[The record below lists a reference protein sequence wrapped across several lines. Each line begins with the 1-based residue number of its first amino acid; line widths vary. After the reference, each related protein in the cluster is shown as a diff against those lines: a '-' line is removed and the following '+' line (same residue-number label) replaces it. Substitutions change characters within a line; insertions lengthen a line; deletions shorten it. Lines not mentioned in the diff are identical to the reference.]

1 VTGDTQPAR
10 VATRAGTALLTLLV
24 VSIFINYIDRSNLSI
39 AAPLI
44 QKEMHFNDA
53 QMGLLFSAFFWTYSS
68 LQLVGIAGWLSDRF
82 AVGWVFT
89 ASFLIWAC
97 ATLATGLLSG
107 FVALFAMRLVLGAG
121 ESLAYPCYCS
131 ILASE
136 VPQHHRGRAN
146 ALLDAA
152 SKLGPGL
159 GTFIG
164 GLMMVR
170 FGWRVFFL
178 ALGVASLIWLVPWPR
193 AMPRTPGVRSASIIP
208 FSFLREMLA
217 KRTAIGT
224 LSGHFLAN
232 YFWFFLLIW
241 LPSYLVKERGFSLT
255 RMATL
260 GAVAY
265 CAVAAATL
273 CAGWISDTLI
283 ARGHSVTRVRKSV
296 VVIGVVGSAA
306 ALPVAFIHDQTIS
319 PVFLFISCMAFGTY
333 TSNHWAIT
341 QTVAGP
347 IIAGRWTSIQNGI
360 GNYSGIFA
368 SWVTGQ
374 IVQRTG
380 SFQLAFAVAGS
391 VVLLAAIMW
400 GCVVGPV
407 HELTWS
413 TEPAKGDPNAVAT
426 V

>member
-1 VTGDTQPAR
+1 VTDESKSAG
-10 VATRAGTALLTLLV
+10 VATRTGTVLLVLLV

-44 QKEMHFNDA
+44 QSEMHFTDS

-82 AVGWVFT
+82 PVGWVFA
-89 ASFLIWAC
+89 ASFLVWSL
-97 ATLATGLLSG
+97 ATLATGVLTG
-107 FVALFAMRLVLGAG
+107 FVALFTMRLILGAG
-121 ESLAYPCYCS
+121 ESLAYPCYCR
-131 ILASE
+131 ILATD
-136 VPQHHRGRAN
+136 VPQHKRGRAN
-146 ALLDAA
+146 AFLDAA

-164 GLMMVR
+164 GMMMVR

-178 ALGVASLIWLVPWPR
+178 VLGISSLLWLIPWLR
-193 AMPRTPGVRSASIIP
+193 SMPRTPGVRTASIMP
-208 FSFLREMLA
+208 FTFLGEMLR

-224 LSGHFLAN
+224 LCGHFFAN

-241 LPSYLVKERGFSLT
+241 LPSYLVKERGFSIM
-255 RMATL
+255 RMATV
-260 GAVAY
+260 GSAAY

-273 CAGWISDTLI
+273 CAGWFSDWLI
-283 ARGHSVTRVRKSV
+283 GRGASVTRVRKSV
-296 VVIGVVGSAA
+296 VVTGLLGSAA
-306 ALPVAFIHDQTIS
+306 VLPVAFIHDETQSLI
-319 PVFLFISCMAFGTY
+319 FLFISCMAFGTY

-347 IIAGRWTSIQNGI
+347 LMAGRWTSLQNGI

-380 SFQLAFAVAGS
+380 SFHLAFAVAGV
-391 VVLLAAIMW
+391 VVLVAAFMW

-407 HELTWS
+407 REVSWGS
-413 TEPAKGDPNAVAT
+413 GSVQGEENAVTT

>member
-1 VTGDTQPAR
+1 VIGETQTGRVVTGT
-10 VATRAGTALLTLLV
+10 GTVLLILLV

-44 QKEMHFNDA
+44 QKDMHFSDS

-82 AVGWVFT
+82 SVGWVFT
-89 ASFLIWAC
+89 ASFLVWSC
-97 ATLATGLLSG
+97 ATLATGVLSG
-107 FVALFAMRLVLGAG
+107 FVALFTMRLILGAG
-121 ESLAYPCYCS
+121 ESLAYPCYCR

-136 VPQHHRGRAN
+136 VPQHQRGRAN

-178 ALGVASLIWLVPWPR
+178 VLGLSSLLWLIPWLR
-193 AMPRTPGVRSASIIP
+193 AMPRTPGVRSASIMP
-208 FSFLREMLA
+208 FTFLREMLR

-224 LSGHFLAN
+224 LCGHFLAN

-241 LPSYLVKERGFSLT
+241 LPSYLVKERGFSIT
-255 RMATL
+255 RMATVGSL
-260 GAVAY
+260 AY

-273 CAGWISDTLI
+273 CAGWISDWLI
-283 ARGHSVTRVRKSV
+283 GRGASVTKVRKSV
-296 VVIGVVGSAA
+296 VVIGLLGSGAV
-306 ALPVAFIHDQTIS
+306 LPVAFIHDETKS
-319 PVFLFISCMAFGTY
+319 LVFLFISCMAFGTY

-347 IIAGRWTSIQNGI
+347 VMAGRWTSVQNGI

-368 SWVTGQ
+368 SWLTGH
-374 IVQRTG
+374 IVQHTG
-380 SFQLAFAVAGS
+380 SFQLAFGLAGIV
-391 VVLLAAIMW
+391 VVLAAVLW
-400 GCVVGPV
+400 GWVVGPV
-407 HELTWS
+407 REVTWS
-413 TEPAKGDPNAVAT
+413 REAGTGEQNAVAT